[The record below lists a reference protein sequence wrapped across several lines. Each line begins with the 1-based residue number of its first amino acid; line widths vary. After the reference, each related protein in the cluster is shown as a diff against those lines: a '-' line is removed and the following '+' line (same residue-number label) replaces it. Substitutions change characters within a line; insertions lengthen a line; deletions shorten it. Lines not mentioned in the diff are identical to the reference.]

1 MRVGH
6 MVLNIALRP
15 LVAATLLSLIC
26 PLAPA
31 SAATAAAAAT
41 ATGQPVPDLL
51 ELPARADVR
60 ATSTVQLAVTR
71 AGERLVSVGARGTVL
86 LSDDG
91 GASWRQAR
99 AVPASVALTDVCF
112 VDGQLGWA
120 VGHSGIVLHSRDGG
134 ETWVRQLDGRQGA
147 QAALDEA
154 RALAAAGAD
163 GAERRLREAQS
174 MVEDGP
180 DKPLLSVHFTDARR
194 GWAVGAYGLALA
206 TEDGGQSWQAFI
218 ARLPNPRGKHLYQV
232 RADGARLLIAGEQ
245 GALFRSDDGGASFAE
260 VRTPYPG
267 TFFGALALGA
277 DTLLAYGLRGNVWR
291 SADGGANWAQ
301 IALDQEITLTS
312 GVRLTDGSVVLADE
326 SGRLLR
332 SDDAGRSF
340 RALEAKAPNAVT
352 ALVQIEDGALVLS
365 GARGLNRV
373 DAAQLVVT
381 ERK

>member
-1 MRVGH
+1 
-6 MVLNIALRP
+6 
-15 LVAATLLSLIC
+15 
-26 PLAPA
+26 
-31 SAATAAAAAT
+31 ATAAPAAAAPAT
-41 ATGQPVPDLL
+41 TGQPVPDLL

-112 VDGQLGWA
+112 VDDQRGWA

-147 QAALDEA
+147 QAALEEA
-154 RALAAAGAD
+154 RALEAAGAD
-163 GAERRLREAQS
+163 GAERRLREAQA

-180 DKPLLSVHFTDARR
+180 DKPLLGVHFADARR
-194 GWAVGAYGLALA
+194 GWAVGAYGLAL
-206 TEDGGQSWQAFI
+206 TTDDGGQSWQAFI

-267 TFFGALALGA
+267 TFFGVLALGP

-291 SADGGANWAQ
+291 SGDGGANWAQ

-312 GVRLTDGSVVLADE
+312 GLRLADGAVVLADE

-332 SDDAGRSF
+332 SDDQGRSF

-352 ALVQIEDGALVLS
+352 ALVQIEGGALVLS